1 MKRLSLS
8 ALALLLTAA
17 VLTPPASAQVSTPQ
31 ELGEETSF
39 IEFVRFNRDTRN
51 KN

>member
-1 MKRLSLS
+1 MTRIALST
-8 ALALLLTAA
+8 LALLLTAA
-17 VLTPPASAQVSTPQ
+17 TISPVASAQVSTPQ

-39 IEFVRFNRDTRN
+39 IEFVRFNRDARN

>member
-1 MKRLSLS
+1 MKRFSLS

-17 VLTPPASAQVSTPQ
+17 VLTPPAQAQVSSPQ
-31 ELGEETSF
+31 ELGEGTSF
-39 IEFVRFNRDTRN
+39 IEFVRFNRDARN